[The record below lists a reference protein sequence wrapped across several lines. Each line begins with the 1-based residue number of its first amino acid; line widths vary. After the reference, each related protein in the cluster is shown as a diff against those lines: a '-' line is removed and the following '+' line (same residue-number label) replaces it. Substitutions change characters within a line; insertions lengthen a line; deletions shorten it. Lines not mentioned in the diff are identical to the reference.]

1 MYSKL
6 LVFVFLQAIKVS
18 DQSMDAATHV
28 SKLGAV
34 KHERGLAIAK
44 KGFHFCFETDNSGD
58 KIIVLMADG
67 ALNYPA
73 ATAAEASH
81 IRIYIYIYIYIY
93 NILLL
98 PPPPLLLLMLM
109 MMRRMVMVVMVVVV
123 TMV

>member
-1 MYSKL
+1 MIRVPDVWNAGTPMYTCRLFTYRERYNLLVLMYSKL

-81 IRIYIYIYIYIY
+81 IRIYIYIYIYI
-93 NILLL
+93 
-98 PPPPLLLLMLM
+98 
-109 MMRRMVMVVMVVVV
+109 
-123 TMV
+123 